1 MTVTCF
7 MRYQLEPNQSLF
19 FLTRFRV
26 MLRRTTHRVDFI
38 DNLGRLLVTFI
49 TGEKHGY
56 SPEFHQ

>member
-1 MTVTCF
+1 

-26 MLRRTTHRVDFI
+26 MLRRTTHRVGFI
-38 DNLGRLLVTFI
+38 DNVGRMVVTFI